1 MKIDLSVI
9 IPVYEAKKT
18 IQSAIESINNQK
30 NLIDNFI
37 IEIILIVDDGRKY
50 ETLIPNLN
58 NKIKLKLL
66 KTGGIRTGPGNA
78 RNIGIKEAKGKYIGF
93 LDADDEWS
101 KEFVYKMHS
110 LVKKQGVAFA
120 PSRVYKNGKL
130 MHVFTGEE
138 NGYLK
143 LSDIGNI
150 PCSFH
155 PFIINKNVKKFKKIK
170 SQDVYNIAYIL
181 AKNNKKI
188 KMISDDFYKI
198 NIQEKSVTQENGFSH
213 KINLAYKQYQ
223 QICKKEGVPKVGRQF
238 AIRRINN
245 IKYNIWKINN
255 NGGYYQYLS
264 EKMKENKKEEKNE

>member
-18 IQSAIESINNQK
+18 IQSSIESINKQK

-37 IEIILIVDDGRKY
+37 IEIILIVDDGKKY
-50 ETLIPNLN
+50 ESVIPKLN
-58 NKIKLKLL
+58 NRIKIKLL
-66 KTGGIRTGPGNA
+66 KTNGFRTGPGNA
-78 RNIGIKEAKGKYIGF
+78 RNVGIKEAKGKYIGF

-101 KEFVYKMHS
+101 NEYVYKMYD

-120 PSRVYKNGKL
+120 PSRVYENNKL
-130 MHVFTGEE
+130 IHTFIGEE
-138 NGYLK
+138 NGYIK

-150 PCSFH
+150 PCSFP
-155 PFIINKNVKKFKKIK
+155 PFILNKNVKKFKKIR

-213 KINLAYKQYQ
+213 KINIAYKQYQ

-245 IKYNIWKINN
+245 IKYNIWKIKNN
-255 NGGYYQYLS
+255 EGYYQYLS
-264 EKMKENKKEEKNE
+264 KKMKEKKNEEKN